1 VTVLFAPTGA
11 GIALRRLAGVR
22 LGSRGLLKN
31 GIRGLSEVL
40 LLMLPGYVRLSFRFC
55 HEETVARISMND
67 HFKIHGPTTEKAP
80 SGPPGL
86 IRDSPT

>member
-1 VTVLFAPTGA
+1 MTERLGGAAVTVLFAPTGA

-40 LLMLPGYVRLSFRFC
+40 LLMLPGHVRLSFRFWHKKLS
-55 HEETVARISMND
+55 HESR
-67 HFKIHGPTTEKAP
+67 
-80 SGPPGL
+80 
-86 IRDSPT
+86 